1 MTCSASR
8 AVPGCFETVDWR
20 HGRRNRSRKG
30 AGTVLSATSARRVVP
45 AESVPAVR
53 DRESSIP
60 SDRCLDP
67 VALALRGVPEIG
79 DHVVRRVVLR
89 IQQRPMAL
97 PDALDPR
104 RLRDSV
110 VMHGQRLLQARR
122 SAAQALPGAV
132 VHDDD
137 LRPDGAEKGWRSGAA
152 ASVRDCTGIQ
162 TTQDEIPALRRP
174 SGTGRT

>member
-53 DRESSIP
+53 DRESPIP
-60 SDRCLDP
+60 SDRRLDP
-67 VALALRGVPEIG
+67 VALALRGVLEIG
-79 DHVVRRVVLR
+79 DHAVRRVVLR
-89 IQQRPMAL
+89 IQQRAMAL

-110 VMHGQRLLQARR
+110 VMHGQRLLQTRR
-122 SAAQALPGAV
+122 RAAQTLPGTV
-132 VHDDD
+132 VRDDD
-137 LRPDGAEKGWRSGAA
+137 LRLDGIEKSRSSRAIERPVTACLPDADLADPVDRA
-152 ASVRDCTGIQ
+152 R
-162 TTQDEIPALRRP
+162 
-174 SGTGRT
+174 